1 MTKQKNQ
8 TTRTFK
14 DTSWIHIRWGKH
26 IHASFKLLQSFK
38 NVGYDREGGWGINMN
53 TIITSHLKCASC
65 SRWREENKTHSMPDI
80 KNKWWRPSGQWLW
93 STM

>member
-26 IHASFKLLQSFK
+26 IHASLKLLQSFK
-38 NVGYDREGGWGINMN
+38 NVGYDREGGWGI
-53 TIITSHLKCASC
+53 K
-65 SRWREENKTHSMPDI
+65 
-80 KNKWWRPSGQWLW
+80 Q
-93 STM
+93 